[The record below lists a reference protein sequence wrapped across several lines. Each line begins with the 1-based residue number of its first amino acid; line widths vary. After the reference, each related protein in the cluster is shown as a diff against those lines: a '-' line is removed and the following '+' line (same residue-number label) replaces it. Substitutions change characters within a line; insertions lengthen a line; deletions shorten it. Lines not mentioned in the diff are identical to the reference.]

1 MVSTARV
8 ALSKHVS
15 VLQDFVL
22 TPLAMSGLAFF
33 ALRMSLAGCRNIST
47 FQDNT
52 YLIHPLFSHIAR
64 SFGRGEYPYWMNT
77 LMAGLPLY
85 NTPQFSVTYPFYF
98 FQAGLYGDPL
108 SALIQIH
115 YLTVF
120 HILVLYVNTYVL
132 LRVLRLGPLAAI
144 MGAALLA
151 FSPNTFVYSIWI
163 NTIAAYCWFPLVIA
177 AVVRVLDNEQVVK
190 WVLLGA
196 ASFGLLI
203 LASPAQPFIHA
214 LFIVAVLYLSNLVR
228 RVINRDAGALL
239 KSTGAMAV
247 MALLTFSIAAPAVLP
262 AYISSSTSIRFIGDF
277 PPVYGDAP
285 IPFEGFLVGQLE
297 PAQLAATLF
306 PLQVPVPLGS
316 SFIGLGAA
324 LLALFAVFK
333 ARANWVVIPLLLIA
347 LYALLSATGEHL
359 GFAQLNHRLPFI
371 NKIREPP
378 RHLFLFVFSASV
390 LAAFG
395 FSHVVEK
402 LSAGYKSVLGW
413 SHLSAA
419 AVFGVLL
426 FLALRA
432 DLTYMG
438 VISKPRLLA
447 AFGVTVGMLLLLSFV
462 GGRGKKVVAAL
473 AALSVVYSTLQYSHE
488 VPRLQDGDYFSR
500 ANLVSHNTL
509 ASLAGLPGVRDYRII
524 FADDKLNPSYWS
536 MNASYYDLRSYQAYM
551 NPLPFRQFN
560 EVFQRFDLE
569 HYYPLL
575 GARYYLC
582 RTCDPPPPSD
592 YRLQSEING
601 YKLYVAERA
610 LPRYF
615 VVSGVAGAFDG
626 SGDFFNKVRE
636 DYDYAASAMLESK
649 DLNEVGN
656 WLAGQPS
663 PPQYVLREEG
673 ATVNSLRLSVN
684 TEGRALFV
692 FNEYY
697 SRDWKARINGRTV
710 RPLKVNLNQIGLR
723 LERGAN
729 LVELEY
735 HPTLF
740 IRLLWVQRATWL
752 LLILFPLCAVVYR
765 RLRTRRAGRSGSGRH
780 SYGDDDNS
788 SD

>member
-1 MVSTARV
+1 MS
-8 ALSKHVS
+8 ALA
-15 VLQDFVL
+15 L
-22 TPLAMSGLAFF
+22 F
-33 ALRMSLAGCRNIST
+33 ALRTYLAGGRSIST

-52 YLIHPLFSHIAR
+52 YLLHPLFSHIAR
-64 SFGRGEYPYWMNT
+64 SFSRGEYPYWVNT

-98 FQAGLYGDPL
+98 FQFGLYGDPL

-120 HILVLYVNTYVL
+120 HILVLYVNTYIL

-144 MGAALLA
+144 LGAALLA

-163 NTIAAYCWFPLVIA
+163 NTIAAYCWFPLIVA
-177 AVVRVLDNEQVVK
+177 AVVRVLDNEQIVK

-214 LFIVAVLYLSNLVR
+214 LFAVAVLYLSNLVR
-228 RVINRDAGALL
+228 RVINRDARALL
-239 KSTGAMAV
+239 KATGALAV

-262 AYISSSTSIRFIGDF
+262 AYISSSTAIRFIGEF
-277 PPVYGDAP
+277 PPVYGNAP

-324 LLALFAVFK
+324 LLALFAIFK

-359 GFAQLNHRLPFI
+359 GFARLNYRVPFI

-395 FSHVVEK
+395 FSHVAEK
-402 LSAGYKSVLGW
+402 LSASYKAVLGW
-413 SHLSAA
+413 RHLSAA
-419 AVFGVLL
+419 AVFGALL

-432 DLTYMG
+432 DLTYVG
-438 VISKPRLLA
+438 VISKPLLLA
-447 AFGVTVGMLLLLSFV
+447 AFGVTVGLLLLLRFV
-462 GGRGKKVVAAL
+462 GGWGQKVVAVL
-473 AALSVVYSTLQYSHE
+473 AVLSVVYSTLQYPHE
-488 VPRLQDGDYFSR
+488 VPRLQDGDYLSR

-509 ASLAGLPGVRDYRII
+509 ASLAGLPGVRNYRII
-524 FADDKLNPSYWS
+524 FADDKLNSSYWS

-551 NPLPFRQFN
+551 NPLPFQQFN
-560 EVFQRFDLE
+560 DVFQRFDME

-575 GARYYLC
+575 GAKYYLC
-582 RTCDPPPPSD
+582 GTCDPQLISD
-592 YRLQSEING
+592 YHLQGEING

-615 VVSGVAGAFDG
+615 VVSGVAGAFD
-626 SGDFFNKVRE
+626 SAGDFFNKVKA
-636 DYDYAASAMLESK
+636 DYDYAASVMLESK

-663 PPQYVLREEG
+663 PPQYIVKEEG
-673 ATVNSLRLSVN
+673 ASVNALRLSVN

-697 SRDWKARINGRTV
+697 NRDWKAKVNGHSV
-710 RPLKVNLNQIGLR
+710 RPLKVNLNQIGIR
-723 LERGAN
+723 LEPGAN

-740 IRLLWVQRATWL
+740 VRLLWIQRATWL
-752 LLILFPLCAVVYR
+752 LLIFFPLCAVVYR
-765 RLRTRRAGRSGSGRH
+765 RLRTPRAGRSGRGRH
-780 SYGDDDNS
+780 SNGDDDNS